1 MSGTVNIDGAI
12 SVKEFCK
19 RNSIGVTSAYAEI
32 ADGKLIARKCRG
44 RTLIAL
50 DDERAWRA
58 NLPKLQR
65 TVGVRAPKN
74 PHQLI

>member
-1 MSGTVNIDGAI
+1 MKGIRNMTATDNLDGAI

-65 TVGVRAPKN
+65 AFGV
-74 PHQLI
+74 